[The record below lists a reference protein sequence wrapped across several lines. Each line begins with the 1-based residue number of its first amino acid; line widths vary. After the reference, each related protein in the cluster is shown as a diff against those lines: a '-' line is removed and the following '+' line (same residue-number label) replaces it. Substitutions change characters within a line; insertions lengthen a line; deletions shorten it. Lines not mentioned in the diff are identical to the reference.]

1 MELETFFENLEYTNA
16 CMLGKYRLTIDKQL
30 IFPDNTFLQ
39 FSSWQDCLSYPI
51 SDHQSVADFIE
62 NLTEYNTEMIYD
74 IDHMDC
80 INRNSLYL
88 DITYYGHSCF
98 KVEKDKESIVFDPYK
113 AGSVPGLTLPED
125 FVANEI
131 LCSHAHD
138 DHAGIEEIRCL
149 PETIQYKVKKLDVP
163 HDDQDGKLRGRNTIH
178 IVTFQGFKIVH
189 MGDIGRPLTQM
200 EILQVSRPD
209 VLMIPAGGFYTISSK
224 VAFQIIDQ
232 LKPQTAILMHY
243 KTSVFGYDVLEDI
256 QDIVKDHP
264 EVHACG
270 SRVHLQKAEALGIIF
285 MEV

>member
-80 INRNSLYL
+80 INRNSLYM

-113 AGSVPGLTLPED
+113 AGSVPGLTLPVD
-125 FVANEI
+125 LMANEI

-149 PETIQYKVKKLDVP
+149 PETIHCKVKKLDVP

-178 IVTFQGFKIVH
+178 IVTFHGFKIVH

-200 EILQVSRPD
+200 EVLQLSKPD
-209 VLMIPAGGFYTISSK
+209 ILMIPVGGYYTISSK
-224 VAFQIIDQ
+224 LAFQMIHQ
-232 LKPQTAILMHY
+232 LRPKTSILMHY
-243 KTSVFGYDVLEDI
+243 KTGKSGYDVLEDI
-256 QDIVKDHP
+256 QDILKEYP
-264 EVHACG
+264 EVHPCH
-270 SRVHLQKAEALGIIF
+270 SHLHIQKDEALGIVY
-285 MEV
+285 MQL

>member
-1 MELETFFENLEYTNA
+1 MEFEEFLENLEYTNA

-125 FVANEI
+125 LVANEI

-200 EILQVSRPD
+200 EVLQVSRPD
-209 VLMIPAGGFYTISSK
+209 VLMIPVGGFYTISSK

-243 KTSVFGYDVLEDI
+243 KTVTSGYDVLEDI

-270 SRVHLQKAEALGIIF
+270 SRVHLQKDEALGIIF

>member
-113 AGSVPGLTLPED
+113 AGSVPGLTLPVD
-125 FVANEI
+125 LMTNEI

-149 PETIQYKVKKLDVP
+149 PEAIHCKVKKLDVP

-200 EILQVSRPD
+200 EVLQVSRPD
-209 VLMIPAGGFYTISSK
+209 VLMIPVGGFYTISSK

-243 KTSVFGYDVLEDI
+243 KTVTSGYDVLEDI
-256 QDIVKDHP
+256 QDIVKDYP

-270 SRVHLQKAEALGIIF
+270 SRVHLQKDEALGIIF